1 MASMFELT
9 TEYKQLLYMLEDA
22 EEADDETMTE
32 VIKDTMDLLEGDIE
46 AKADSIAYIKR
57 QLDADEEMLKKEE
70 QRLKTRRES
79 IVRNRQ
85 RLMES
90 LMEAMR
96 ITGKEKFKTKFN
108 SFGIRKAGGKIPI
121 VLDTAPENLPE
132 RFQEIKIEADMD
144 AIRGY
149 LENHRNDNIDF
160 PWAHEGQRSEY
171 LSIR

>member
-1 MASMFELT
+1 MGSMFELT
-9 TEYKQLLYMLEDA
+9 NEYKQLLYMLEDA
-22 EEADDETMTE
+22 EDADDETMTE

-70 QRLKTRRES
+70 QRLKARRES

-85 RLMES
+85 KLMES

-96 ITGKEKFKTKFN
+96 ILKKEKFKTPYN

-121 VLDTAPENLPE
+121 ILDTAPENLPE

-149 LENHRNDNIDF
+149 LENHRNDDIDF

>member
-1 MASMFELT
+1 MANLFELT
-9 TEYKQLLYMLEDA
+9 AEYKTLLIALE
-22 EEADDETMTE
+22 EESDDETVVE
-32 VIKDTMDLLEGDIE
+32 VIKDTLELLDGDIE
-46 AKADSIAYIKR
+46 AKADSYAYIKR
-57 QLDADEEMLKKEE
+57 QLDADEEALKKEE
-70 QRLKTRRES
+70 SRLRARRES

-90 LMEAMR
+90 LMEAMKL
-96 ITGKEKFKTKFN
+96 TGKTKFKTQFN
-108 SFGIRKAGGKIPI
+108 SFGIRKAGGKAPLI
-121 VLDTAPENLPE
+121 LDTAPENLPE

-149 LENHRNDNIDF
+149 LENHRNDDIDF

>member
-1 MASMFELT
+1 MGSLFELT
-9 TEYKQLLYMLEDA
+9 SEYKQLLYMLEDA

-70 QRLKTRRES
+70 QRLRARRES

-85 RLMES
+85 RLLS
-90 LMEAMR
+90 NLMEAMK
-96 ITGKEKFKTKFN
+96 ITGKEKFKTQFN
-108 SFGIRKAGGKIPI
+108 SFGIRKAGGKAPLI
-121 VLDTAPENLPE
+121 LDTAPENMPE
-132 RFQEIKIEADMD
+132 RFQKISIEADTD
-144 AIRGY
+144 AIRDY
-149 LENHRNDNIDF
+149 LAGHQGEEDVF
-160 PWAHEGQRSEY
+160 PYAHLGERSEF

>member
-1 MASMFELT
+1 MGSMFELT
-9 TEYKQLLYMLEDA
+9 ENYKKLLWMLEDA
-22 EEADDETMTE
+22 EESDDETVKE
-32 VIKDTMDLLEGDIE
+32 VIKDTLDLLEGDIE

-57 QLDADEEMLKKEE
+57 KLDADEEMLKKEE
-70 QRLKTRRES
+70 QRLRARRES
-79 IVRNRQ
+79 IIKNRQ
-85 RLMES
+85 KLVES

-96 ITGKEKFKTKFN
+96 SMGKEKFKTKFN

-149 LENHRNDNIDF
+149 LEQHRDDDIDF

>member
-1 MASMFELT
+1 MGSMFELT
-9 TEYKQLLYMLEDA
+9 VDYKKLLYMLEDA

-32 VIKDTMDLLEGDIE
+32 VIKDTLDLLEGDIE

-70 QRLKTRRES
+70 QRLRARRES

-96 ITGKEKFKTKFN
+96 ILNKEKFKTPYN
-108 SFGIRKAGGKIPI
+108 SFGIRKAGGKAPLI
-121 VLDTAPENLPE
+121 LDTAPENMPE
-132 RFQEIKIEADMD
+132 RFQKISIEADTD
-144 AIRGY
+144 AIRDY
-149 LENHRNDNIDF
+149 LTWHQDDDIVF
-160 PWAHEGQRSEY
+160 PYAHIGERSEF

>member
-1 MASMFELT
+1 MGSMFELT
-9 TEYKQLLYMLEDA
+9 AEYKQLLYMLEDA
-22 EEADDETMTE
+22 EDADDETMTE

-85 RLMES
+85 KLIDS

-96 ITGKEKFKTKFN
+96 ITGKEKFKTQFN
-108 SFGIRKAGGKIPI
+108 SFGIRKAGGKAPLI
-121 VLDTAPENLPE
+121 LDTAPENMPE
-132 RFQEIKIEADMD
+132 RFQKISIEADTD
-144 AIRGY
+144 AIRDYIAQHQG
-149 LENHRNDNIDF
+149 DDFDF
-160 PWAHEGQRSEY
+160 PWAHIGTRSEY

>member
-1 MASMFELT
+1 MGSLFELT
-9 TEYKQLLYMLEDA
+9 AEYKQLLFMLEDA

-32 VIKDTMDLLEGDIE
+32 VIRDTMDLLEGDIE

-70 QRLKTRRES
+70 QRLRARRES

-108 SFGIRKAGGKIPI
+108 SFGIRKAGGKAPLI
-121 VLDTAPENLPE
+121 LDTAPENMPE
-132 RFQEIKIEADMD
+132 RFQKISIEADTD
-144 AIRGY
+144 AIRDY
-149 LENHRNDNIDF
+149 IAQHQSDDFDF
-160 PWAHEGQRSEY
+160 PWAHIGHRSEY